1 MMKKILFGI
10 TGLTIGGAERVLVDL
25 SNELSKKY
33 DVTIFTLYGNGE
45 LEGQL
50 YTKVNHI
57 TLYKQKYNDLSNFK
71 KKVIPLKVLLM
82 KNRIY
87 KKYIK
92 KDYDIEIAF
101 LEGPITRLFSVK
113 NKKTRKIA
121 WVHNDISLVFGNGL
135 KAKAKKK
142 TDRKIYSKYDEIIFV
157 SRDNLK
163 KFRKQYP
170 DLRNRELQP
179 IPKNVIHN
187 YLNKDLV
194 IQKANENLDIQFDP
208 KKINFVTVARLVPQK
223 AIDRLIDVHTKLIKN
238 GFKHNFYIIGEGPEQ
253 KMLEDKIKQNN
264 VQETFHLLGKKINP
278 YPYMKATDYFCL
290 LSQFEGYG
298 MVLEEAKILGK
309 EILITDTAAR
319 EAIENYKQAYIVPN
333 NFDGIYE
340 TLKNVISKGKSRSN
354 ENVSNE
360 YDNSKII
367 EKVEKIL
374 EE

>member
-1 MMKKILFGI
+1 M
-10 TGLTIGGAERVLVDL
+10 DL
-25 SNELSKKY
+25 ANELSKKY

-50 YTKVNHI
+50 YTNVKHI
-57 TLYKQKYNDLSNFK
+57 SLYKEKYNDLSNFK
-71 KKVIPLKVLLM
+71 KKIIPLKILFM
-82 KNRIY
+82 KKFIY
-87 KKYIK
+87 RKYIK
-92 KDYDIEIAF
+92 KDYDVEVAF

-113 NKKTRKIA
+113 NKKVKKIA
-121 WVHNDISLVFGNGL
+121 WVHNDISLVFGNGF
-135 KAKAKKK
+135 KAKIKKK
-142 TDRKIYSKYDEIIFV
+142 TDRKTYSKYDEIIFV

-170 DLRNRELQP
+170 DLRNRDLQP
-179 IPKNVIHN
+179 VKKDVIYN

-194 IQKANENLDIQFDP
+194 IKKANEVLDIQFDSENL
-208 KKINFVTVARLVPQK
+208 NFVTVARLVPQK

-238 GFKHNFYIIGEGPEQ
+238 GFNHNFYVIGEGPEQ

-278 YPYMKATDYFCL
+278 YPYMKAADYFCL

-319 EAIENYKQAYIVPN
+319 EAVENYKQAYIVPN

-340 TLKNVISKGKSRSN
+340 TLKNVISKGKNKSN
-354 ENVSNE
+354 ENVPNG

-367 EKVEKIL
+367 EKVEKL
-374 EE
+374 FAQ

>member
-1 MMKKILFGI
+1 M
-10 TGLTIGGAERVLVDL
+10 DL
-25 SNELSKKY
+25 ANELSKKY

-50 YTKVNHI
+50 YTNVKHI
-57 TLYKQKYNDLSNFK
+57 SLYKEKYNDLSKFK
-71 KKVIPLKVLLM
+71 KKIIPLKILFL
-82 KNRIY
+82 KKFIY
-87 KKYIK
+87 RKYIK
-92 KDYDIEIAF
+92 KDYDVEVAF

-113 NKKTRKIA
+113 NKKVKKIA
-121 WVHNDISLVFGNGL
+121 WVHNDISLVFGNGF
-135 KAKAKKK
+135 KAKIKKK
-142 TDRKIYSKYDEIIFV
+142 TDRKTYSKYDEIIFV

-170 DLRNRELQP
+170 DLRNRDLQP
-179 IPKNVIHN
+179 VKKDVIYN

-194 IQKANENLDIQFDP
+194 IQKANEVLDIQFDSENL
-208 KKINFVTVARLVPQK
+208 NFVTVARLVPQK

-238 GFKHNFYIIGEGPEQ
+238 GFNHNFYVIGEGPEQ

-278 YPYMKATDYFCL
+278 YPYMKAADYFCL

-298 MVLEEAKILGK
+298 MVLEEAKILSK

-319 EAIENYKQAYIVPN
+319 EAVENYKQAYIVPN

-340 TLKNVISKGKSRSN
+340 TLKNVISKGKNKSN
-354 ENVSNE
+354 ENVPNG

-367 EKVEKIL
+367 EKVEKL
-374 EE
+374 FAQ

>member
-1 MMKKILFGI
+1 M
-10 TGLTIGGAERVLVDL
+10 VDL
-25 SNELSKKY
+25 ANELSKKY
-33 DVTIFTLYGNGE
+33 DVTIFTLYGGGE

-50 YTKVNHI
+50 YTNVKHK
-57 TLYKQKYNDLSNFK
+57 TLYKEKYNNLSNLK
-71 KKVIPLKVLLM
+71 KKIIPLKILFI
-82 KNRIY
+82 KKHIY

-92 KDYDIEIAF
+92 RDYDVEIAF

-121 WVHNDISLVFGNGL
+121 WVHNDISLVFGNNF
-135 KAKAKKK
+135 KAKIKRQV
-142 TDRKIYSKYDEIIFV
+142 DRKIYSKYDKIIFV

-170 DLRNRELQP
+170 DLRNANLEP
-179 IPKNVIHN
+179 IKKDVIYN
-187 YLNKDLV
+187 YLNKDMV
-194 IQKANENLDIQFDP
+194 IQKSNEKLDVTFD
-208 KKINFVTVARLVPQK
+208 KETLNFVTVARLVPQK

-238 GFKHNFYIIGEGPEQ
+238 GFIHNFYVVGEGPEQ
-253 KMLEDKIKQNN
+253 RKLEEKIIKNGVQN
-264 VQETFHLLGKKINP
+264 TFHLLEKKENP
-278 YPYMKATDYFCL
+278 YPYMKAADYFCL

-319 EAIENYKQAYIVPN
+319 EAVENYKQAYIIPN

-340 TLKNVISKGKSRSN
+340 TLKNVISKGKNKSN

-367 EKVEKIL
+367 EKVEKL
-374 EE
+374 FVQ

>member
-1 MMKKILFGI
+1 MKKIIFGI
-10 TGLTIGGAERVLVDL
+10 TGLTLGGAERVLVDL
-25 SNELSKKY
+25 SNELSRKY

-50 YTKVNHI
+50 YTNVKHI
-57 TLYKQKYNDLSNFK
+57 SLYKEKYNDLSNFK
-71 KKVIPLKVLLM
+71 KKIIPLKILFM
-82 KNRIY
+82 KKFIY
-87 KKYIK
+87 RKYIK
-92 KDYDIEIAF
+92 KDYDVEVAF

-113 NKKTRKIA
+113 NKKVKKIA
-121 WVHNDISLVFGNGL
+121 WVHNDISLVFGNGF
-135 KAKAKKK
+135 KAKIKKK
-142 TDRKIYSKYDEIIFV
+142 TDRKTYSKYDEIIFV

-170 DLRNRELQP
+170 DLRNRDLQP
-179 IPKNVIHN
+179 VKKDVIYN

-194 IQKANENLDIQFDP
+194 IQKSNEVLDIQFDSENL
-208 KKINFVTVARLVPQK
+208 NFVTVARLVPQK

-238 GFKHNFYIIGEGPEQ
+238 GFNHNFYVIGEGPEQ

-278 YPYMKATDYFCL
+278 YPYMNAADYFCL

-319 EAIENYKQAYIVPN
+319 EAVENYKQAYIVPN

-340 TLKNVISKGKSRSN
+340 TLKNVISKGKNKSN

-367 EKVEKIL
+367 EKVEKL
-374 EE
+374 FVQ

>member
-1 MMKKILFGI
+1 M
-10 TGLTIGGAERVLVDL
+10 DL
-25 SNELSKKY
+25 ANELSKKY

-50 YTKVNHI
+50 YTNVKHI
-57 TLYKQKYNDLSNFK
+57 SLYKEKYNDLSKFK
-71 KKVIPLKVLLM
+71 KKIIPLKILFL
-82 KNRIY
+82 KKFIY
-87 KKYIK
+87 RKYIK
-92 KDYDIEIAF
+92 KDYDVEVAF

-113 NKKTRKIA
+113 NKKVKKIA
-121 WVHNDISLVFGNGL
+121 WVHNDISLVFGNGF
-135 KAKAKKK
+135 KAKIKKK
-142 TDRKIYSKYDEIIFV
+142 TDRKTYSKYDEIIFV

-170 DLRNRELQP
+170 DLRNRDLQP
-179 IPKNVIHN
+179 VKKDVIYN

-194 IQKANENLDIQFDP
+194 IQKANEVLDIQFDSENL
-208 KKINFVTVARLVPQK
+208 NFVTVARLVPQK

-238 GFKHNFYIIGEGPEQ
+238 GFNHNFYVIGEGPEQ

-278 YPYMKATDYFCL
+278 YPYMKAADYFCL

-298 MVLEEAKILGK
+298 MVLEEAKILSK

-319 EAIENYKQAYIVPN
+319 EAVENYKQAYIVPN

-340 TLKNVISKGKSRSN
+340 TLKNVISKGKNKPN
-354 ENVSNE
+354 ENASNE
-360 YDNSKII
+360 YNNNKII
-367 EKVEKIL
+367 EKVEKL
-374 EE
+374 FVQ

>member
-1 MMKKILFGI
+1 M
-10 TGLTIGGAERVLVDL
+10 VDL
-25 SNELSKKY
+25 ANELSKKY
-33 DVTIFTLYGNGE
+33 DVTIFTLYGGGE

-50 YTKVNHI
+50 YTNVKHK
-57 TLYKQKYNDLSNFK
+57 TLYKEKYNNLSNLK
-71 KKVIPLKVLLM
+71 KKIIPLKILFI
-82 KNRIY
+82 KKYIY

-92 KDYDIEIAF
+92 RDYDVEIAF

-121 WVHNDISLVFGNGL
+121 WVHNDISLVFGNDF
-135 KAKAKKK
+135 KAKIKRQV
-142 TDRKIYSKYDEIIFV
+142 DRKIYSKYDKIIFV

-170 DLRNRELQP
+170 DLRNANLEP
-179 IPKNVIHN
+179 IKKDVIYN
-187 YLNKDLV
+187 YLNKDMV
-194 IQKANENLDIQFDP
+194 IQKSNEKLDVTFD
-208 KKINFVTVARLVPQK
+208 KETLNFVTVARLVPQK

-238 GFKHNFYIIGEGPEQ
+238 GFIHNFYVVGEGPEQ
-253 KMLEDKIKQNN
+253 RKLEEKIIKNGVQN
-264 VQETFHLLGKKINP
+264 TFHLLGKKENP
-278 YPYMKATDYFCL
+278 YPYMKAADYFCL

-319 EAIENYKQAYIVPN
+319 EAVENYKQAYIVPN

-340 TLKNVISKGKSRSN
+340 TLKNVISKGKNKSN
-354 ENVSNE
+354 ENVLNE

-367 EKVEKIL
+367 EKVEEL
-374 EE
+374 FVQ

>member
-1 MMKKILFGI
+1 MKKIIFGI
-10 TGLTIGGAERVLVDL
+10 TGLTLGGAERVLVDL
-25 SNELSKKY
+25 SNELSRKY

-50 YTKVNHI
+50 YTNVKHI
-57 TLYKQKYNDLSNFK
+57 SLYKEKYNDLSNFK
-71 KKVIPLKVLLM
+71 KKIIPLKILFM
-82 KNRIY
+82 KKFIY
-87 KKYIK
+87 RKYIK
-92 KDYDIEIAF
+92 KDYDVEVAF

-113 NKKTRKIA
+113 NKKVKKIA
-121 WVHNDISLVFGNGL
+121 WVHNDISLVFGNGF
-135 KAKAKKK
+135 KAKIKKK
-142 TDRKIYSKYDEIIFV
+142 TDRKTYSKYDEIIFV

-170 DLRNRELQP
+170 DLRNKDLQP
-179 IPKNVIHN
+179 VKKDVIYN

-194 IQKANENLDIQFDP
+194 IQKANEVLDIQFDSENL
-208 KKINFVTVARLVPQK
+208 NFVTVARLVPQK

-238 GFKHNFYIIGEGPEQ
+238 GFNHNFYVIGEGPEQ

-264 VQETFHLLGKKINP
+264 VQETFQLLGKKINP
-278 YPYMKATDYFCL
+278 YPYMNAADYFCL

-319 EAIENYKQAYIVPN
+319 EAVENYKQAYIVPN

-340 TLKNVISKGKSRSN
+340 TLKNVISKGKNKSN

-367 EKVEKIL
+367 EKVEKL
-374 EE
+374 FVQ

>member
-1 MMKKILFGI
+1 MKKIIFGI
-10 TGLTIGGAERVLVDL
+10 TGLTLGGAERVLVDL
-25 SNELSKKY
+25 SNELSRKY

-50 YTKVNHI
+50 YTNVKHI
-57 TLYKQKYNDLSNFK
+57 SLYKEKYNDLSNFK
-71 KKVIPLKVLLM
+71 KKIIPLKILFM
-82 KNRIY
+82 KKFIY
-87 KKYIK
+87 RKYIK
-92 KDYDIEIAF
+92 KDYDVEVAF

-113 NKKTRKIA
+113 NKKIKKIA
-121 WVHNDISLVFGNGL
+121 WVHNDISLVFGNGF
-135 KAKAKKK
+135 KAKIKKK
-142 TDRKIYSKYDEIIFV
+142 TDRKTYSKYDEIIFV

-170 DLRNRELQP
+170 DLRNKDLQP
-179 IPKNVIHN
+179 VKKDVIYN

-194 IQKANENLDIQFDP
+194 IQKSNEVLDIQFDSENL
-208 KKINFVTVARLVPQK
+208 NFVTVARLVPQK

-238 GFKHNFYIIGEGPEQ
+238 GFIHNFYVVGEGPEQ
-253 KMLEDKIKQNN
+253 RKLEEKIIKNGVQN
-264 VQETFHLLGKKINP
+264 TFHLLGKKENP
-278 YPYMKATDYFCL
+278 YPYMKAADYFCL

-319 EAIENYKQAYIVPN
+319 EAVENYKQAYIVPN

-340 TLKNVISKGKSRSN
+340 TLKNVISKGKNKSN
-354 ENVSNE
+354 ENVLNE

-367 EKVEKIL
+367 EKVEEL
-374 EE
+374 FVQ